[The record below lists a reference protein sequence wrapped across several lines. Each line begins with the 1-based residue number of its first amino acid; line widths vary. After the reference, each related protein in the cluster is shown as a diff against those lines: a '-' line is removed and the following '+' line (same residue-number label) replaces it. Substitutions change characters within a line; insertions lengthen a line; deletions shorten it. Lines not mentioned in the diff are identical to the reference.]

1 VKVLIIED
9 EAVIRRGIIKKVSWQ
24 KYPITEV
31 LEADNGQSGYEMI
44 LRENPEIIVLD
55 LCLPKMNG
63 IAVLKQIREAGIDAK
78 VIILSGIDEF
88 DYAQQAI
95 KYGAD
100 NYLLKPS
107 TPQEI
112 EEVLQ
117 KVCADIY
124 RNGKKEKDYAEM
136 KRKLQAMIPYF
147 QSGLINTIITGDFTD
162 EHEISSL
169 SSYLNLNIHAK
180 FYIAVVIMFENR
192 PPNQSNPEDLLLN
205 KLEVCQRAADLLDQ
219 NNVIIEGSL
228 SGRVLL
234 LLSGQ
239 EATSLRKNCFSMVD
253 RLINGISQRTAK
265 LLIVGIGNVG
275 TGIRGIRNSY
285 EEALVA
291 LENRF
296 VGDCNQIYF
305 IGDIALDD
313 SCFFDFPF
321 QEEKKLLNLIKV
333 GKKEDCLEIIDDLV
347 GFFKAK
353 KEKYSINLLKIH
365 LQQLAYAMVQIVYE
379 LGGTQS
385 DLYGEEHILES
396 LEEFIHIDEY
406 HIFLNDFTAKLC
418 DYISKKRYLKYTSI
432 LRKAILYIEQN
443 YMDENLSLEKIADH
457 IGMHPNYVSHLFKKE
472 KGESL
477 TGYICR
483 YRITKAAEAIVNT
496 DALKVSEIAYNVGFN
511 DAHYFTTCFKN
522 ILGATPSEYKQIMK

>member
-24 KYPITEV
+24 KYQITEV

-44 LRENPEIIVLD
+44 LREKPEIIILD
-55 LCLPKMNG
+55 LCLPKLDG
-63 IAVLKQIREAGIDAK
+63 IAVLKQIREEGIDAK
-78 VIILSGIDEF
+78 VIILSGIGEF
-88 DYAQQAI
+88 DYAQQAV

-117 KVCADIY
+117 KVCTDIY
-124 RNGKKEKDYAEM
+124 RSGEKEKDYAEM
-136 KRKLQAMIPYF
+136 KRKLQTMIPYF
-147 QSGLINTIITGDFTD
+147 QSGLINTIITGDFSD
-162 EHEISSL
+162 ENEISSL
-169 SSYLNLNIHAK
+169 SSYLNLNIHEEY
-180 FYIAVVIMFENR
+180 YIAVVMMFENR
-192 PPNQSNPEDLLLN
+192 SPNQNNPEDLLMN
-205 KLEVCQRAADLLDQ
+205 KLEVCQRAADLMDQ
-219 NNVIIEGSL
+219 DNVIIEGSL
-228 SGRVLL
+228 SGRALL
-234 LLSGQ
+234 LLSGP
-239 EATSLRKNCFSMVD
+239 EATSLRKECFSMVD
-253 RLINGISQRTAK
+253 RLINSISQKIADS
-265 LLIVGIGNVG
+265 LIVGIGNVG
-275 TGIRGIRNSY
+275 TGIRGIKNSY

-296 VGDCNQIYF
+296 VGDCNKIYF
-305 IGDIALDD
+305 IGDMAWDD
-313 SCFFDFPF
+313 NCFFDFPF

-333 GKKEDCLEIIDDLV
+333 GKKEDCLEIINDLV

-353 KEKYSINLLKIH
+353 KEQYSINLLKIH
-365 LQQLAYAMVQIVYE
+365 LKQLAYAMVQIVYE
-379 LGGTQS
+379 LGGAES
-385 DLYGEEHILES
+385 DLYGEEHVLEN
-396 LEEFIHIDEY
+396 LEEFVHIDEY
-406 HIFLNDFTAKLC
+406 HSFLKDFTAKLC

-443 YMDENLSLEKIADH
+443 YMDEDLNLEKIADH

-477 TGYICR
+477 TGYICK
-483 YRITKAAEAIVNT
+483 YRITKAAEAIVKSN
-496 DALKVSEIAYNVGFN
+496 DLKVSEIAYNVGFN